1 MRRYL
6 TIPTIFNR
14 SHEAVITG
22 SAGRY
27 QLSTGEYFANIRR
40 GSKYMDEMSS
50 KWYADLRTTFD
61 GKQIRGYDISNTM
74 QESIDWT
81 IFRLERL

>member
-27 QLSTGEYFANIRR
+27 QLSTGKYFSNIRR
-40 GSKYMDEMSS
+40 GSKYMDEMTS
-50 KWYADLRTTFD
+50 KWYTDLRYTYD
-61 GKQIRGYDISNTM
+61 GSVIQYVDICDTM
-74 QESIDWT
+74 QEAIESVTW
-81 IFRLERL
+81 RLERM